1 MWQVTNALEQELA
14 VEGVPGRWRR
24 REVASY
30 GWRRFQINYRNAT
43 VTILQITLNFST
55 EVENL

>member
-1 MWQVTNALEQELA
+1 
-14 VEGVPGRWRR
+14 
-24 REVASY
+24 VACG

-43 VTILQITLNFST
+43 GGNFQITFKSST